1 MSERGSVRFGG
12 TTIEY
17 EVRRSERRKKTV
29 QVTVDG
35 GGVQVAA
42 PAKTPETELR
52 AIVRKRAPWDTEPM
66 RPARCWKRLQNA
78 SSAVRRCHT
87 WAATSD

>member
-1 MSERGSVRFGG
+1 MAAERGMVRFGG

-35 GGVQVAA
+35 AGVSGRGTRNHAGQRVAGH
-42 PAKTPETELR
+42 
-52 AIVRKRAPWDTEPM
+52 
-66 RPARCWKRLQNA
+66 
-78 SSAVRRCHT
+78 SS
-87 WAATSD
+87 